1 MHLINLN
8 NISRTISMM
17 KMVEEFCDAV
27 GGLVVTKYSN
37 GHFSVCI
44 DRLMGYKVDMS
55 YMFTV
60 HFQAKPL
67 EVALILCFI
76 CRFVSQSIG

>member
-1 MHLINLN
+1 
-8 NISRTISMM
+8 
-17 KMVEEFCDAV
+17 MVEEFYDAV

-44 DRLMGYKVDMS
+44 DRLMGYKVGMS

-76 CRFVSQSIG
+76 CRFVSQSVGPKKCLCNYNKKRTNIIS